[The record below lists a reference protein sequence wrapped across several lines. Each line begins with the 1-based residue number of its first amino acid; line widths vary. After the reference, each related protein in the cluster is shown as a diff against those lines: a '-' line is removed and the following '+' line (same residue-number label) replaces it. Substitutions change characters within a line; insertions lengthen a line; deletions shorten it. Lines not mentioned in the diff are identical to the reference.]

1 MAEIIGVVSGVL
13 GLAQLA
19 FQSSLVL
26 YEKVESFKDA
36 PYKVR
41 DLRDELKCL
50 VDVLETLSQTA
61 QDSEI
66 KLDSLELPLR
76 ICNEACK
83 GFSEFIDSN
92 TTRSTSGKF
101 SKLDW
106 LKLQYKGDDITE
118 FKEKLAIHK
127 LTITIALEHANL

>member
-1 MAEIIGVVSGVL
+1 MAKIVGVVSGVL
-13 GLAQLA
+13 GIAQLA
-19 FQSSLVL
+19 FQSSLIL

-76 ICNEACK
+76 IRTELAK
-83 GFSEFIDSN
+83 AS
-92 TTRSTSGKF
+92 RS
-101 SKLDW
+101 L
-106 LKLQYKGDDITE
+106 LTE
-118 FKEKLAIHK
+118 ILPVRPVEKLVKSTGLSYSTKEMISRNSRK
-127 LTITIALEHANL
+127 S

>member
-19 FQSSLVL
+19 FQSSLLL
-26 YEKVESFKDA
+26 YGKVESFKEA
-36 PYKVR
+36 PIKVR
-41 DLRDELKCL
+41 DLRTELKSL

-66 KLDSLELPLR
+66 NLDSLELPLR
-76 ICNEACK
+76 ACSEACK
-83 GFSEFIDSN
+83 GFSEFIDRN
-92 TTRSTSGKF
+92 TANSTSGKV

-106 LKLQYKGDDITE
+106 FKLQYKGDNITE

-127 LTITIALEHANL
+127 LTITIAIGHANL